1 MRVGRRPTS
10 DKVIGMRFLERSH
23 RELVEMMVRADV
35 ADVRSSLARRAP
47 TS

>member
-1 MRVGRRPTS
+1 MG
-10 DKVIGMRFLERSH
+10 FLERSH
-23 RELVEMMVRADV
+23 PELVEMMIRADV